1 MSLTRAQ
8 RRQLTTRL
16 LVMAWLLVGML
27 VAAGSPVRGQSVT
40 PPNIAAASDL
50 QFALQEVADAFQ
62 GEYGKTV
69 NLVFGSSGNFYRQI
83 LQGAPFEMYLSA
95 DDAFVRQLALADATV
110 DDGTLYATGRIALFV
125 PSESRLQL
133 DPELSDLRAALAEG
147 RVRRFAIANPE
158 HAPYGR
164 AARQALQSAGLW
176 ESVQPALILGENASQ
191 AAQFAAS
198 GSAEGGILPY
208 SLVLAPQV
216 SERGTWVLLPADAH
230 EPLRQRMVLL
240 RGAGPVA
247 RDFYHYVQQPGARA
261 VLGRYGFVVPGA
273 AD

>member
-1 MSLTRAQ
+1 MNLPRAP
-8 RRQLTTRL
+8 RRQPTTRL
-16 LVMAWLLVGML
+16 LAMAWLLGGLL
-27 VAAGSPVRGQSVT
+27 VVAGSPVRGQSAT
-40 PPNIAAASDL
+40 SPNIAAASDL
-50 QFALQEVADAFQ
+50 QFALREVADAFQ
-62 GEYGKTV
+62 RENGKTV

-83 LQGAPFEMYLSA
+83 LQEAPFEMYLSA
-95 DDAFVRQLALADATV
+95 DEAFVRQLALADATV

-125 PSESRLQL
+125 PHESRLQV
-133 DPELSDLRAALAEG
+133 DPGLSDLRAALLEG

-164 AARQALQSAGLW
+164 AAEQALRSAGLW
-176 ESVQPALILGENASQ
+176 EVVQPALVLGENASQ

-198 GSAEGGILPY
+198 GSAQGGILPY

-216 SERGTWVLLPADAH
+216 GDRGSWVLLPADTH

-240 RGAGPVA
+240 TGAGPVA
-247 RDFYHYVQQPGARA
+247 REFYHYVQQPAARA